1 MLFRVSVSIW
11 WPKFPRIACSVAVGV
26 SNILILDRSPDP
38 DVETG
43 RAAEGAEKMSACRR
57 QRQRWRRRGR
67 DVRILQE
74 VSVSVSG
81 SVYEERS
88 PWPDSDEADAFCF
101 MPVEESERE
110 MKRMRNIAISM
121 SGLLLS
127 PPPPHW
133 RYQRVS

>member
-1 MLFRVSVSIW
+1 MKRGRGALFLPESLLFRVSVSIW
-11 WPKFPRIACSVAVGV
+11 WPKLPRIACSVAVGV

-43 RAAEGAEKMSACRR
+43 RAAEGAEKMSACTR
-57 QRQRWRRRGR
+57 QRQRRRGR

-101 MPVEESERE
+101 MPVEERERE
-110 MKRMRNIAISM
+110 RER
-121 SGLLLS
+121 
-127 PPPPHW
+127 
-133 RYQRVS
+133 

>member
-1 MLFRVSVSIW
+1 MFRVSVSIW
-11 WPKFPRIACSVAVGV
+11 WLKFPRIACSVAVGV

-43 RAAEGAEKMSACRR
+43 RAAEGAEKMSACTR
-57 QRQRWRRRGR
+57 QRRRGR

-101 MPVEESERE
+101 MPVDESGER
-110 MKRMRNIAISM
+110 
-121 SGLLLS
+121 
-127 PPPPHW
+127 
-133 RYQRVS
+133 